1 MKEQKE
7 EGKREGKKQGKK
19 KRFQDGQKWFN
30 LP

>member
-30 LP
+30 IP